1 MVRLSSELATHGA
14 IDPVALPSSTSKRR
28 MSRSAFT
35 ARTASPAPRAPPTAR
50 MPDVMLVPTI
60 SATTS
65 ATLPLFSSQDGD
77 VGAGAP
83 GPGRSADLL
92 WPWPFARTTPGL
104 GSSRARSPM
113 ARALL
118 HRAPRTPPQRLLDT
132 RARCRIPSP
141 YFCSRLAPCSSF
153 SYGPVMWATRLHPV
167 PRLSAAQVRPFSPR

>member
-14 IDPVALPSSTSKRR
+14 IDPVALASSTSKRR

-65 ATLPLFSSQDGD
+65 ATLPLFSPQDDD

-83 GPGRSADLL
+83 GLGRSADLL
-92 WPWPFARTTPGL
+92 WPWPFARTTPGP

-113 ARALL
+113 AWALL
-118 HRAPRTPPQRLLDT
+118 HHAGRRRRGFSTHARA
-132 RARCRIPSP
+132 A
-141 YFCSRLAPCSSF
+141 
-153 SYGPVMWATRLHPV
+153 VHHH
-167 PRLSAAQVRPFSPR
+167 RLSAHVRLPAHLPHMDLSCGPPGSTRCPGSPLRR